1 MRAFV
6 CFAILVFVQVAEAQ
20 TDSGKRL
27 RPETRYCWVLEK
39 PGRNQDEKA
48 AQCKQGET
56 MPFDELPDDHTI
68 AVACNLRYSVVFMG
82 PVNSHV
88 LCVKK

>member
-39 PGRNQDEKA
+39 PGRNQDKRRPNA
-48 AQCKQGET
+48 SKGKRCLLTSFQT
-56 MPFDELPDDHTI
+56 TTRSP
-68 AVACNLRYSVVFMG
+68 
-82 PVNSHV
+82 
-88 LCVKK
+88 